1 MLKLAGKL
9 DGAKKRKETESGRTT
24 FKATLEEWN
33 LPCILILI
41 KLYACSVVLSDRKTK
56 ITH

>member
-1 MLKLAGKL
+1 MLHISYLCDIMLKLAGKL

-41 KLYACSVVLSDRKTK
+41 KLYDCSV
-56 ITH
+56 